1 MLWQVAI
8 YMPAGK
14 QNNSGAEAET
24 ARERVLVVDDDPGA
38 RKALRRVLSRDGY
51 EVRTVGDGVEAIAQL
66 TREPFHLVIVD
77 LLMEPMDGL
86 EVLCGVKKIDP
97 DTEVILMT
105 GHGSVDAAVEA
116 IKKGAFHYVEK
127 PLRPNMVRH
136 LAGQALEK
144 RRLKGRVRRLEQ
156 EAREGAV
163 QVIGK
168 SAALLRI
175 KRLVRQ
181 VAVSDASVLIMGES
195 GTGKELVAR
204 AIHQASR
211 RSTRGFFPVNCAS
224 FAEELLANELFGH
237 EKEAYTGATSA
248 RPGILEHAHG
258 GTIFFD
264 EVGDMPLAMQ
274 SKLLRVI
281 QERELVR
288 VGGVKPIP
296 IDIRIVAATNKDL
309 KKAMRL
315 GTFREDLFYRLNVVP
330 LTLPSLKERKEDIA
344 LLANFFLGR
353 LNVRHQHK
361 ILGFS
366 REAMAI
372 LRSYNYPGNIR
383 ELENI
388 VERAVALAVG
398 EIIEVDDLPED
409 LREIEVFTINRDP
422 GRIKPLAE
430 IEHEYIQWVLE
441 QCRHNKSRAAE
452 ALGIN
457 RVSLYRKLKK
467 SQITE

>member
-1 MLWQVAI
+1 M
-8 YMPAGK
+8 
-14 QNNSGAEAET
+14 
-24 ARERVLVVDDDPGA
+24 VVDDDPGA
-38 RKALRRVLSRDGY
+38 RKALRRVLSREGY
-51 EVRTVGDGVEAIAQL
+51 EVRTVGDGAEALAL
-66 TREPFHLVIVD
+66 LAREPFELVIVD
-77 LLMEPMDGL
+77 LLMEPVDGL
-86 EVLCGVKKIDP
+86 EVLTRVKKMDP

-105 GHGSVDAAVEA
+105 GHGSVDAAVAA

-144 RRLKGRVRRLEQ
+144 RRLKGRIRRLER
-156 EAREGAV
+156 ESREGAV
-163 QVIGK
+163 RIIGK
-168 SAALLRI
+168 SPAMLKI
-175 KRLVRQ
+175 KRLIRQ
-181 VAVSDASVLIMGES
+181 VAVSDANVLIMGES

-211 RSTRGFFPVNCAS
+211 RSRRGFFPVNCAA
-224 FAEELLANELFGH
+224 FTEELLANELFGH
-237 EKEAYTGATSA
+237 EKEAYTGATTA
-248 RPGILEHAHG
+248 RPGILEHADG
-258 GTIFFD
+258 GTLFFD

-288 VGGVKPIP
+288 VGGVKPIR
-296 IDIRIVAATNKDL
+296 IDVRIVAATNKDL

-315 GTFREDLFYRLNVVP
+315 GTFREDLYYRLNVVP

-344 LLANFFLGR
+344 LLAQHFLGR
-353 LNVRHQHK
+353 LNRHNRRK

-366 REAMAI
+366 REALAV

-388 VERAVALAVG
+388 VARAVALATG

-409 LREIEVFTINRDP
+409 LREIEVFTIRRTP
-422 GRIKPLAE
+422 GRIKSLSE
-430 IEHEYIQWVLE
+430 MENEYIQWVLE
-441 QCRHNKSRAAE
+441 QCGHNKSRAADL
-452 ALGIN
+452 LGIN

-467 SQITE
+467 SQISE

>member
-1 MLWQVAI
+1 
-8 YMPAGK
+8 MPGEK
-14 QNNSGAEAET
+14 QKNSGAVAST
-24 ARERVLVVDDDPGA
+24 SIERVMVIDDDPGT
-38 RKALRRVLSRDGY
+38 RKALRRILSREGY
-51 EVRTVGDGVEAIAQL
+51 EVRTAGGGPEAVALL
-66 TREPFHLVIVD
+66 TRELFHLVIVD
-77 LLMEPMDGL
+77 LLMEPVDGL
-86 EVLCGVKKIDP
+86 EVLSRVKKIDP

-116 IKKGAFHYVEK
+116 IKRGAFHYVEK

-144 RRLKGRVRRLEQ
+144 RRLKGRIRRLE
-156 EAREGAV
+156 RENRAGSAQIV
-163 QVIGK
+163 GK
-168 SAALLRI
+168 SPAILKI
-175 KRLVRQ
+175 KRLIRQ
-181 VAVSDASVLIMGES
+181 VAVSDANVLIMGES
-195 GTGKELVAR
+195 GTGKELEAR

-211 RSTRGFFPVNCAS
+211 RSARGFFPVNCA
-224 FAEELLANELFGH
+224 AYTEDLLANELFGH
-237 EKEAYTGATSA
+237 EKEAYTGATTA

-288 VGGVKPIP
+288 VGGVKPVH

-344 LLANFFLGR
+344 LLADYFLGC
-353 LNVRHQHK
+353 LNSRNRHE

-366 REAMAI
+366 REAMAV

-388 VERAVALAVG
+388 VERAVALSTG
-398 EIIEVDDLPED
+398 EIIGVDDLPED
-409 LREIEVFTINRDP
+409 LREIEVFTISRDP
-422 GRIKPLAE
+422 GCMKSLSE
-430 IEHEYIQWVLE
+430 MELEYIQWVLE
-441 QCRHNKSRAAE
+441 QCGHNKSRAADL
-452 ALGIN
+452 LGIN

-467 SQITE
+467 SQISE